1 MIPTDN
7 LSMLSKSRI
16 VRQDFGQLNNLV
28 KAMSQKAVVRI
39 GIMGAKNSKHTSD
52 DGKGG
57 MLTNAEIGAIHEF
70 GSLSGHL
77 PARSWLRM
85 PIHKGAAFIVKKA
98 KEEIKVMAEK
108 GSILP
113 ILVNIGIR
121 CEQFIQRAFASR
133 GFGEWEPI
141 KPATKKAKGS
151 SAILIDTGQLRRSVS
166 SKVVLR

>member
-1 MIPTDN
+1 MGN
-7 LSMLSKSRI
+7 HSMLSKSRI
-16 VRQDFGQLNNLV
+16 VRQDFGKLNNLV
-28 KAMSQKAVVRI
+28 KGIGQKAVVRI
-39 GIMGAKNSKHTSD
+39 GIMGAKNSKHKSE
-52 DGKGG
+52 DGSG

-70 GSLSGHL
+70 GSLSGHI
-77 PARSWLRM
+77 PSRSWLRM

-98 KEEIKVMAEK
+98 KQELKIMAEK

-121 CEQFIQRAFASR
+121 CGQLIQRAFASR
-133 GFGEWEPI
+133 GFGEWAPI

-166 SKVVLR
+166 SKVVIQ